1 MALRILAFSLAAAAA
16 VAVQPVPAPAPV
28 EIVHAPVACVVADR
42 YPRLE
47 ATFTPLDRVGMARI
61 YFQGATSDWYSV
73 SMKKEGDRFVGV
85 LPKPKKELK
94 SLRYYIEVIG
104 QGAQSTRT
112 SERTAGVVRSASECK
127 GLVGAALASAS
138 VIVQGPA
145 GVASLPAGFASSGVI
160 AGNASGA
167 ASGTATA
174 GSGAAAAGAAAVG
187 AAGAAGGIGATA
199 LVVGGLA
206 AGGAVAV
213 GVAAKGGDDGGSDSS
228 SNPNS
233 NSPSNLIL
241 LSVTIVT
248 ASGSSGSISTPN
260 IDVSACRAN
269 TTFGGGPITVRA
281 DGSFDETWNLNS
293 PALRVAGRAD
303 ANGLTATLTCIS
315 GGGPTGSMSASG
327 SNYSLSGSFNFGSSQ
342 FGSQGTI
349 SVRRTQ

>member
-1 MALRILAFSLAAAAA
+1 MDHRAVSLPVALIVGL
-16 VAVQPVPAPAPV
+16 QPVPARELVEVTHQPV
-28 EIVHAPVACVVADR
+28 SCVVADKF
-42 YPRLE
+42 PRLE
-47 ATFTPLDRVGMARI
+47 ARILPADRVGAARVF
-61 YFQGATSDWYSV
+61 FQGATSDWYSV
-73 SMKKEGDRFVGV
+73 SMKKEGDGFAAV
-85 LPKPKKELK
+85 LPKPKKDLK
-94 SLRYYIEVIG
+94 AVRYYIEVIG

-112 SERTAGVVRSASECK
+112 PESTAAVVRSASECK
-127 GLVGAALASAS
+127 GVLGAAIASAS

-145 GVASLPAGFASSGVI
+145 GVAALPAGFASSGVI
-160 AGNASGA
+160 AGNASASGA
-167 ASGTATA
+167 ASGTAAA
-174 GSGAAAAGAAAVG
+174 GSGAAAG
-187 AAGAAGGIGATA
+187 AAGAAGAGAAAGGGIGATA

-213 GVAAKGGDDGGSDSS
+213 GVAAKGGDSGGSDSS
-228 SNPNS
+228 SNS
-233 NSPSNLIL
+233 NPPSNLIL

-281 DGSFDETWNLNS
+281 DGSFDETWNLNT

-303 ANGLTATLTCIS
+303 ASGLQATLTCLS
-315 GGGPTGSMSASG
+315 GSGPTGSLSATGSG
-327 SNYSLSGSFNFGSSQ
+327 YSLSGTFSFGSSQ